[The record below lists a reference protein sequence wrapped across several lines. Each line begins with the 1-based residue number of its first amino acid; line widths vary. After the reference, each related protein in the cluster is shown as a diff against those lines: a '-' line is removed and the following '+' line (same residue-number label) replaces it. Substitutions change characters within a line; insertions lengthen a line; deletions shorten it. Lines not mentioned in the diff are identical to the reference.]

1 MSRDGLLLASSTV
14 GGDREPSAI
23 MFTILTATLGAAIL
37 NQTTLIQLVSG
48 TAIISQMLAA
58 ACNVEAQY
66 RPYSGNAL
74 RRSRR
79 RNRNRKLNYESRTA
93 TVGVVASGNNRDDK
107 DGHGASL
114 PESRTITTTADIHV
128 TGSSSSTSEMTSSK
142 KPDVIDVTV
151 SEQDTSMYSALAGGS
166 SDSILEDDDELL
178 SGRDGRA
185 GSRNC
190 DDQSSSSSDTDID
203 DLVDEFEQRRME
215 AVARARADDQ
225 LIDIRCAS
233 DVTHRQAVR
242 AVVAFS
248 VSGLALFA
256 IIAHAPRTGSPAAV
270 VACVL
275 AGLAALAS
283 AVYLARLPHNDVT
296 MTSLSRLGACA
307 NSPAGRWMALLSLAV
322 HSCLLAVVT
331 GTSCVVLFV
340 WIILGL
346 YKYINIMYI
355 VLVDNYIRT
364 YT

>member
-1 MSRDGLLLASSTV
+1 MSRDGLLLAFSTV
-14 GGDREPSAI
+14 AGDREPSAI

-48 TAIISQMLAA
+48 TAIISQMLTA

-74 RRSRR
+74 KRSRR
-79 RNRNRKLNYESRTA
+79 RHRNRKLNYESRTA
-93 TVGVVASGNNRDDK
+93 TVGVVASGNNRDDM

-114 PESRTITTTADIHV
+114 PESSTITTTADIHV

-142 KPDVIDVTV
+142 KPDVIDVAI
-151 SEQDTSMYSALAGGS
+151 SEQDTSMYSTLAGVS

-190 DDQSSSSSDTDID
+190 DGESSSSSDTDID
-203 DLVDEFEQRRME
+203 EVVDEFEQRRME

-225 LIDIRCAS
+225 LIDVRCAS

-248 VSGLALFA
+248 ISGLALFA
-256 IIAHAPRTGSPAAV
+256 IIAHAPRPGSPAAV

-275 AGLAALAS
+275 TGLVALAS

-296 MTSLSRLGACA
+296 MTSLSRLGACT
-307 NSPAGRWMALLSLAV
+307 NSPAVRWMALLSLAV

-331 GTSCVVLFV
+331 GTSCMVLLV
-340 WIILGL
+340 WIIVGL
-346 YKYINIMYI
+346 Y
-355 VLVDNYIRT
+355 
-364 YT
+364 